1 MRFSGLTGI
10 DEMRAHTDKTT
21 LLASDQQRSIVGVL
35 NTDNADPIAYMPFGH
50 HPRESAWFSRLGFN
64 GELPDPL
71 TGHYHLG
78 KGYRQYSPVLMR
90 FIKPDRE
97 SPFRAGGFNAY
108 VYCDANPVGRVDPSG
123 RAWKLLKRIRRFF
136 GKKPKGMR
144 KSSSTSVVIA
154 DSSSTSVV
162 IADSSPALPPSPKT
176 TTPPPFSSDKTV
188 NDLIP
193 EDYLGDDLNY
203 SMFERRSSSPPASR
217 RSLSTPIDY
226 SEFPPMQA
234 PGQYDALLEN
244 ARRSASDA
252 PVKELLRNDELVRI
266 TPGPSRLAFEV
277 DATHRRIRDAIHTQ
291 ITERYWEKR

>member
-123 RAWKLLKRIRRFF
+123 RAWKLLKGIRRFF

-144 KSSSTSVVIA
+144 K
-154 DSSSTSVV
+154 SSSTSVV

-176 TTPPPFSSDKTV
+176 TTPPPFTSDKTV

-203 SMFERRSSSPPASR
+203 SMFESRSSSPPASR

-234 PGQYDALLEN
+234 PGQYDALIEN

-252 PVKELLRNDELVRI
+252 PVEELLRNDELVRT

-277 DATHRRIRDAIHTQ
+277 DATHRRIRDAIHTK
-291 ITERYWEKR
+291 ITGRYWGKR